1 MVNLKLALHLPDLFL
16 ARRQAPIGEID
27 LGFAGKQV
35 QQSSPVLGSPKEIHS
50 RRGLARAVPSLVRH
64 SKPRISTTGLP

>member
-1 MVNLKLALHLPDLFL
+1 MVNLKLALHVPDLFL

-35 QQSSPVLGSPKEIHS
+35 QQSSLVLGSPKEIHS
-50 RRGLARAVPSLVRH
+50 RRAD
-64 SKPRISTTGLP
+64 